1 VDLEADP
8 DWEWHS
14 AGEDTPEQLEA
25 LWQGAVLRSGSIGP
39 PTREAHNTGGLES
52 APRLGWMET
61 IAGVTDTTGQRHT

>member
-25 LWQGAVLRSGSIGP
+25 LWQGDVLRSGSIGP
-39 PTREAHNTGGLES
+39 SN
-52 APRLGWMET
+52 
-61 IAGVTDTTGQRHT
+61 AGSTQHGRAGICT